1 MDVAPL
7 TPAAATSD
15 AARPDSAATA
25 ARQAVS
31 ADDAAFVRAVDQV
44 AAQDAAAGA
53 QEVRAAPAEKP
64 AWKQLET
71 LLVQQMLQSVMT
83 SEEGGFFGEGLG
95 SDYYAS
101 FMAEQFGARIAE
113 GIDLGIAS
121 QLEGHYGSGDGT

>member
-1 MDVAPL
+1 MDVVPL
-7 TPAAATSD
+7 TQAAATGD
-15 AARPDSAATA
+15 AARSDSATA
-25 ARQAVS
+25 AVRQS
-31 ADDAAFVRAVDQV
+31 APGDGVAFASAIDQV
-44 AAQDAAAGA
+44 AAQDAAASAGT
-53 QEVRAAPAEKP
+53 VRAEPAEKP
-64 AWKQLET
+64 AGKQLET